1 MGMSWSSGW
10 FCQYSSE
17 THTHDEY
24 ICSVP
29 YRHTGQCRCVS
40 GGGERRPRL
49 TQDEQQLLGSAQS
62 KHRDEAAALPV
73 DDVVDG
79 VAEAG
84 LPLLPLLMNV
94 GSIRGLL
101 STDNHDQ
108 TYHPD

>member
-1 MGMSWSSGW
+1 MPTDT
-10 FCQYSSE
+10 QA
-17 THTHDEY
+17 
-24 ICSVP
+24 SV
-29 YRHTGQCRCVS
+29 GVCAV
-40 GGGERRPRL
+40 GELWPRL

-101 STDNHDQ
+101 GEQ
-108 TYHPD
+108 TTITKHITKTR